1 MSTST
6 PTSPQ
11 LGSFLDYQ
19 LDEICRRLQLSQTQF
34 SEAETKYGAV
44 ADWLGHDTSP
54 LSHLDPTI
62 FPQGSARVG
71 TTVQPIGGDEHDVD
85 LVLLLRTPET
95 DAMRL
100 YRAVESRLAEHDTY
114 AALLERKNRCLR
126 LVYAGEFHLDILPAR
141 PDDEGPDTWIV
152 VPDRELQNWSPSAPE
167 GHARWFEQQAYAVYE
182 PYEERDVEPLPE
194 PEDADEKSP
203 LHRAVQLLKRRRDVY
218 FDGDGHDVAPS
229 VILRTLAGHSYGR
242 ERTVLEA
249 LDGVV
254 QGIDHEI
261 DGSSV
266 VPDVPNP
273 ANPHENFADGWDQA
287 EYRRFAGFIADV
299 VTEVEELRQARD
311 PDVRI
316 ELLERMFGETVSQ
329 VATEAAGKRYKEAR
343 ESGNLSAGPAG
354 VAIGA
359 AGNDSRDQQ
368 VPNHEFHGGRTDDA

>member
-1 MSTST
+1 MSSST

-11 LGSFLDYQ
+11 LGSLLDYQ

-34 SEAETKYGAV
+34 SEAEAKYENV
-44 ADWLGHDTSP
+44 ADWLRRDTSP
-54 LSHLDPTI
+54 LSHLEPTI

-85 LVLLLRTPET
+85 LVLLLHTPET

-100 YRAVESRLAEHDTY
+100 YRAVEARLEENGTY
-114 AALLERKNRCLR
+114 ARILERKNRCLR

-141 PDDEGPDTWIV
+141 PADEGPDTWII

-167 GHARWFEQQAYAVYE
+167 GHAQWFEQQAHAVYE

-194 PEDADEKSP
+194 PEDSDEKSP

-218 FDGDGHDVAPS
+218 FNGDGHDVARS
-229 VILRTLAGHSYGR
+229 VILRTLAGHAYGR

-249 LDGVV
+249 LEGVV
-254 QGIDHEI
+254 QGIHQEI
-261 DGSSV
+261 EESPG
-266 VPDVPNP
+266 VPDVRNP
-273 ANPHENFADGWDQA
+273 ANEKENFADGWDQA
-287 EYRRFAGFIADV
+287 EYRRFREFIADV
-299 VTEVEELRQARD
+299 ATEVDELRQAQD

-316 ELLERMFGETVSQ
+316 ELLKKMFGETVSQ
-329 VATEAAGKRYKEAR
+329 AATVAAGKRHKEAR
-343 ESGNLSAGPAG
+343 ESGYLSAGPAG

-359 AGNDSRDQQ
+359 SGTESRSQQ
-368 VPNHEFHGGRTDDA
+368 VPDHRFHGGTTDDA